1 MKRFFKHIVVFTVL
15 FVLVDQLFYVFIAHA
30 PKKEYDQRL
39 QQVLDGQMNKD
50 VIILGSSR
58 GANNI
63 IAKQLEDSTGWSA
76 YNLSYRGSNI
86 EFQEFLLKTLLTCN
100 QPPKYLLLVIDN
112 ESEFKTVS
120 TLNFRYDRLFPLK
133 NYAYINDYLISHH
146 KQNVLSKYLNLACVK
161 RKDFSWSPKPVLP
174 INVLTSHGSKIN
186 ALDSD
191 STLVYKEEIKPYDTL
206 DEDIKKLN
214 AFKSIQHM
222 CDTNG
227 IQLIYVFPTNFVAF
241 NTNFY
246 KRFKELDVDTNN
258 VMIYDQ
264 KELKYQDYKYFR
276 DGSHLNKFGAEVFT
290 KELSEYI
297 KSYK

>member
-1 MKRFFKHIVVFTVL
+1 MKRFLLHIAL
-15 FVLVDQLFYVFIAHA
+15 FVLLFLIIDQIFYVFIAHA
-30 PKKEYDQRL
+30 PKKEDDKRL
-39 QQVLDGQMNKD
+39 QYVLDGQMNKD

-63 IAKQLEDSTGWSA
+63 IAKQLEDSTGWST

-86 EFQEFLLKTLLTCN
+86 EFQEFLLKTLLKYN
-100 QPPKYLLLVIDN
+100 KPPKYLLLVIDN
-112 ESEFKTVS
+112 GPEFKTVS

-133 NYAYINDYLISHH
+133 KYTYINDYLVSHH
-146 KQNVLSKYLNLACVK
+146 KQNVLSKYLNLSRVK

-191 STLVYKEEIKPYDTL
+191 STIVYKEEIKPYDTL

-227 IQLIYVFPTNFVAF
+227 IQLIYVFPPNFVAF

-264 KELKYQDYKYFR
+264 KELKYRNYKYFR
-276 DGSHLNKFGAEVFT
+276 DESHLNKFGAEVFT

>member
-1 MKRFFKHIVVFTVL
+1 MKRFLLHIAL
-15 FVLVDQLFYVFIAHA
+15 FVLLFLIIDQIFYVFIAHA

-86 EFQEFLLKTLLTCN
+86 EFQEFLLKTLLKYN

-133 NYAYINDYLISHH
+133 NYSYINDYLVLHH

-161 RKDFSWSPKPVLP
+161 RKDFSWSPKSVLP

-227 IQLIYVFPTNFVAF
+227 IQLIYVFPPNFVVF

-258 VMIYDQ
+258 VMIYNQ
-264 KELKYQDYKYFR
+264 KELKYQNYKYFK
-276 DGSHLNKFGAEVFT
+276 DESHLNKFGAEVFT

>member
-1 MKRFFKHIVVFTVL
+1 MKRFLLHIAL
-15 FVLVDQLFYVFIAHA
+15 FVLLFLIIDQIFYVFIAHA

-86 EFQEFLLKTLLTCN
+86 EFQEFLLKTLLKYN

-146 KQNVLSKYLNLACVK
+146 KQNVLK
-161 RKDFSWSPKPVLP
+161 
-174 INVLTSHGSKIN
+174 
-186 ALDSD
+186 
-191 STLVYKEEIKPYDTL
+191 
-206 DEDIKKLN
+206 
-214 AFKSIQHM
+214 
-222 CDTNG
+222 
-227 IQLIYVFPTNFVAF
+227 QL
-241 NTNFY
+241 
-246 KRFKELDVDTNN
+246 
-258 VMIYDQ
+258 
-264 KELKYQDYKYFR
+264 
-276 DGSHLNKFGAEVFT
+276 H
-290 KELSEYI
+290 
-297 KSYK
+297 